1 MDPQDKT
8 SNSLGITPL
17 FFIKKMSF
25 SAFLKEWLQTI
36 KPAYI
41 GLALAFFIPIYLA
54 FLGLERPYDAIPDQ
68 DLLWIAESLRLYRDS
83 PPTYPDHPG
92 VYWTLSYTL
101 KLKVLS
107 FIGLVAT
114 EPSQP
119 ISIQDATLLT
129 QLARIEN
136 GFLCSLCVIS
146 GWSLFR
152 ILGINQG
159 LCSLILSAMF
169 CSTGIFLAV
178 GNIRNEVTSLLF
190 LLTYINLNWLA
201 YSLPTTSIRGK
212 YVTLVLALLS
222 FFLAVYCKIQILLL
236 SPFAFL
242 VCLYI
247 WGINGFPRLL
257 KFWFDSPGFAAL
269 NMGGLIGLGGVL
281 PWFISSW
288 DNRPSHGIDF
298 IDATFWTMINLSL
311 LLVLICASDLIRPP
325 LLILKKIWVSIAL
338 LNSTEVTVSR
348 FIAHPIWSRQV
359 FSFPSNSI
367 GFIDNRDRIESLFAT
382 MFQYLNDLSI
392 FPSFLICIAVLSITV
407 FLIILVVKTPR
418 LDELWL
424 PLIWILLAL
433 VWIVNSSR
441 YQSFYTLYLFLPT
454 TLTLG
459 ITLKKIHGGR
469 FQTIIFFCSMI
480 LLAGII
486 VRSVHN
492 LSTISDFAYQNQ
504 GSQSLCTGQ
513 AMDVLMSNTSI
524 GRCTEFKKKFKLN

>member
-1 MDPQDKT
+1 MGCQDKT
-8 SNSLGITPL
+8 SNSQRIAPL

-41 GLALAFFIPIYLA
+41 GLALAFFIPIYLG

-114 EPSQP
+114 EPNQP
-119 ISIQDATLLT
+119 ISVQDATLLT

-201 YSLPTTSIRGK
+201 YSLPATSIRGK

-257 KFWFDSPGFAAL
+257 KFWVDSPGFASV
-269 NMGGLIGLGGVL
+269 NIGGLIGLGGVL

-298 IDATFWTMINLSL
+298 IDATFWTMINVSL
-311 LLVLICASDLIRPP
+311 LLVLMCASDFIRPP

-338 LNSTEVTVSR
+338 LNITEVTVSK
-348 FIAHPIWSRQV
+348 FIAHPMWSRQV

-367 GFIDNRDRIESLFAT
+367 GFVDTGDRLAT
-382 MFQYLNDLSI
+382 IFEFLNDLAI
-392 FPSFLICIAVLSITV
+392 FPGFVICTAALCIIAFLVISFVQT
-407 FLIILVVKTPR
+407 KW
-418 LDELWL
+418 LDQLWL
-424 PLIWILLAL
+424 PLIWILLVL
-433 VWIVNSSR
+433 IWIVNSTR

-459 ITLKKIHGGR
+459 ITLKNIHGGR

-486 VRSVHN
+486 LRSVQN

-513 AMDVLMSNTSI
+513 GMDVLMSNTSI